1 MRSFV
6 AMLGVIVVLGF
17 ASPADAQVRGMDL
30 HQATAAPLS
39 DAGSGFLMKTLF
51 NPKYFDMGH
60 TFEISAGSGIGSLA
74 MYTNSLQWSLANKLS
89 ARADISV
96 AYSPFS
102 ANASS
107 SYNDPFSNGAS
118 VFLRNAELNYAPS
131 EKVRLHLSYRRSPY
145 GYYASPFGAYR
156 HERR

>member
-1 MRSFV
+1 
-6 AMLGVIVVLGF
+6 MLGVIAVLGL
-17 ASPADAQVRGMDL
+17 ATPAEAQVRGMDL

-39 DAGSGFLMKTLF
+39 NSGTGFLMKTVF

-74 MYTNSLQWSLANKLS
+74 MYTNSLQWSLDNKLS

-102 ANASS
+102 ANASNAF
-107 SYNDPFSNGAS
+107 NDPFSKGAS
-118 VFLRNAELNYAPS
+118 VFLRNAELNYAPTD
-131 EKVRLHLSYRRSPY
+131 KVRLHLSYSRSPY
-145 GYYASPFGAYR
+145 GYYAGPFGAYR
-156 HERR
+156 YQRR